1 MKSPYTNSVFYT
13 DKNEEELFKKL
24 GLYHQCFDYMELPP
38 APDCN
43 YKFKFWTDFNKFK
56 FNNYQNNVSIY
67 LPFRIYI
74 CDKIVPIIFS
84 NNDEQ

>member
-1 MKSPYTNSVFYT
+1 MKRDYTNSVFYT
-13 DKNEEELFKKL
+13 DENEVELFEKL

-38 APDCN
+38 APNWD
-43 YKFKFWTDFNKFK
+43 YKFKFWADYTNFEYP
-56 FNNYQNNVSIY
+56 NNNSIY

-84 NNDEQ
+84 SNNK